1 MIENSNMN
9 STEVAII
16 KSSSPSG
23 AITDGIEKLGGISG
37 FVENG
42 DQVFVK
48 INLRTPGGFPVNNNF
63 ETIKTIINFCKEAE
77 AKKIF
82 VGSYPFN
89 KLKTDSVAKT
99 LGIQSY
105 IEKLGAEFVFLDD
118 QNKYPLKS
126 VEINGKT
133 IDFSKVILESDRLIL
148 LNQVSV
154 DPLFKCTISLL
165 NTYSL
170 VSNQFQKIQK
180 NVRSGKD
187 YLHLDQY
194 KQDLITNILDIFSVK
209 KPSLVINDL
218 FYFLEGAGPFIYKDS
233 NLKRTN
239 LIVVGNDAVAVDLIT
254 LRLFEIDLLNSDILL
269 EARNR
274 RLGITDIPNIRLIGE
289 NLEDIELTVDFC
301 VSKLED
307 INLKNTY
314 MKAGRIC
321 SGCFKEAYHLL
332 NLMKT
337 HMTKDLKYIIKQ
349 SFLVG
354 EKPPKP
360 ESLENII
367 LFGDCAIES
376 TENREFR
383 KTIITNNK
391 DYVEIA
397 KKKLKKDYKAQ
408 DKTKV
413 KERVNKK
420 IVELPGCPPSRFD
433 CLNSLISFYGKGQVP
448 NLFFFNNLIK
458 TYYNQET
465 DKKTK

>member
-16 KSSSPSG
+16 KSSSPSE
-23 AITDGIEKLGGISG
+23 AITEGVEKLGGITG
-37 FVENG
+37 FVEKG

-48 INLRTPGGFPVNNNF
+48 INLRTPDGFPVNNNF
-63 ETIKTIINFCKEAE
+63 DTIKTIINLCKEAE

-82 VGSYPFN
+82 VGSYPYN
-89 KLKTDSVAKT
+89 GLKTDSVAKT

-105 IEKLGAEFVFLDD
+105 IENLGAKFVFLDD

-126 VEINGKT
+126 VEISGK
-133 IDFSKVILESDRLIL
+133 IIEYPKVILESDRLIL

-170 VSNQFQKIQK
+170 VSNQFQKIHK

-194 KQDLITNILDIFSVK
+194 KQDLITNILDVFSVK

-254 LRLFEIDLLNSDILL
+254 LRLFEIDLLKSDILL

-274 RLGITDIPNIRLIGE
+274 SLGITDIPNIKLVGE
-289 NLEDIELTVDFC
+289 NLEAIKLTVDFC
-301 VSKLED
+301 VNKLED
-307 INLKNTY
+307 INFKNTY
-314 MKAGRIC
+314 VKAGRVC

-376 TENREFR
+376 TEDREFR
-383 KTIITNNK
+383 KIIITNSK
-391 DYVEIA
+391 DYLETA
-397 KKKLKKDYKAQ
+397 KKKLKKDSKAQ
-408 DKTKV
+408 DKPKI
-413 KERVNKK
+413 KEKVNKK
-420 IVELPGCPPSRFD
+420 IVELPGCPPSRID
-433 CLNSLISFYGKGQVP
+433 CLNSLISYYGKSQVP

-458 TYYNQET
+458 TFYNQET

>member
-16 KSSSPSG
+16 KSSSPSE
-23 AITDGIEKLGGISG
+23 AITDGVEKLGGISV
-37 FVENG
+37 FVEKG

-48 INLRTPGGFPVNNNF
+48 INLRTPSGFPVNTNF
-63 ETIKTIINFCKEAE
+63 DTIKAIINLCKEAE

-82 VGSYPFN
+82 VGSYPLN
-89 KLKTDSVAKT
+89 GLKIDSIAKT

-105 IEKLGAEFVFLDD
+105 IENLGAEFVFLDD

-126 VEINGKT
+126 VEISGKT
-133 IDFSKVILESDRLIL
+133 IEFPKVILESDRLIL

-165 NTYSL
+165 NSYSL

-194 KQDLITNILDIFSVK
+194 KQDLITNILNVFSVK

-218 FYFLEGAGPFIYKDS
+218 FYLLEGAGPFIYKDS
-233 NLKRTN
+233 NLMRTN
-239 LIVVGNDAVAVDLIT
+239 LIVVGNDAVAVDLTT
-254 LRLFEIDLLNSDILL
+254 LRLLEIDLLSSDILL

-274 RLGITDIPNIRLIGE
+274 SLGITDISNIKLIGE
-289 NLEDIELTVDFC
+289 NLEAIKLTVDFC

-307 INLKNTY
+307 INFKNTY
-314 MKAGRIC
+314 VKSGRLC
-321 SGCFKEAYHLL
+321 SGCFNEAYHLL

-349 SFLVG
+349 SFLIG
-354 EKPPKP
+354 EKPSKP

-383 KTIITNNK
+383 KIIITNSK
-391 DYVEIA
+391 DYLETA
-397 KKKLKKDYKAQ
+397 KKKLKKDSKAQ
-408 DKTKV
+408 DKAKI
-413 KERVNKK
+413 KEKVNKK
-420 IVELPGCPPSRFD
+420 IVELPGCPPSRID
-433 CLNSLISFYGKGQVP
+433 CLNTLIRYYGKSQVP

>member
-1 MIENSNMN
+1 MN

-16 KSSSPSG
+16 KSSSPSE
-23 AITDGIEKLGGISG
+23 AITDGVEKLGGISG
-37 FVENG
+37 FVEKG

-48 INLRTPGGFPVNNNF
+48 INLRTPSGFPVNTNF
-63 ETIKTIINFCKEAE
+63 DTIKTIINLCKEAE

-82 VGSYPFN
+82 VGSYPLN
-89 KLKTDSVAKT
+89 GLKIDSIAKT

-105 IEKLGAEFVFLDD
+105 IENLGAEFVFLDD

-126 VEINGKT
+126 VEISGKT
-133 IDFSKVILESDRLIL
+133 IEFPKVILESDRLIL

-165 NTYSL
+165 NSYSL

-194 KQDLITNILDIFSVK
+194 KQDLITNILNVFSVK

-218 FYFLEGAGPFIYKDS
+218 FYLLEGAGPFIYKDS
-233 NLKRTN
+233 NLMRTN
-239 LIVVGNDAVAVDLIT
+239 LIVVGNDAVAVDLTT
-254 LRLFEIDLLNSDILL
+254 LRLLEIDLLSSDILL

-274 RLGITDIPNIRLIGE
+274 SLGITDISNIKLIGE
-289 NLEDIELTVDFC
+289 NLEAIKLTVDFC

-307 INLKNTY
+307 INFKNTY
-314 MKAGRIC
+314 VKSGRLC
-321 SGCFKEAYHLL
+321 SGCFNEAYHLL

-349 SFLVG
+349 SFLIG
-354 EKPPKP
+354 EKPSKP
-360 ESLENII
+360 EFLENII

-383 KTIITNNK
+383 KIIITNSK
-391 DYVEIA
+391 DYLETA
-397 KKKLKKDYKAQ
+397 KKKLKKDSKTQ
-408 DKTKV
+408 DKTKI
-413 KERVNKK
+413 KEKVNKK
-420 IVELPGCPPSRFD
+420 IVELPGCPPNRID
-433 CLNSLISFYGKGQVP
+433 CLNSLIRYYGKSQVP

>member
-1 MIENSNMN
+1 MN

-89 KLKTDSVAKT
+89 GFKTDSVAKT

-289 NLEDIELTVDFC
+289 NLEDIKLTVDFC

>member
-1 MIENSNMN
+1 MN

-16 KSSSPSG
+16 KSSSPSE
-23 AITDGIEKLGGISG
+23 AITEGIERLGGISE
-37 FVENG
+37 FIDIG
-42 DQVFVK
+42 DHVFVK
-48 INLRTPGGFPVNNNF
+48 INLRTPGGFPINNNF
-63 ETIKTIINFCKEAE
+63 DTLKIIINLCKEAE

-82 VGSYPFN
+82 VGSYPFYR
-89 KLKTDSVAKT
+89 LKTDSVAKT

-126 VEINGKT
+126 IEINGKN
-133 IDFSKVILESDRLIL
+133 IEFPKLILESDKLII

-165 NTYSL
+165 NTYSC

-180 NVRSGKD
+180 NIRSGKD

-218 FYFLEGAGPFIYKDS
+218 FYFLEGAGPFVYKDS
-233 NLKRTN
+233 NLKLTN
-239 LIVVGNDAVAVDLIT
+239 LIVVGNDGVAVDLIT

-274 RLGITDIPNIRLIGE
+274 SLGITDLPNIKLIGE
-289 NLEDIELTVDFC
+289 NLEDNKLNVDFC
-301 VSKLED
+301 VNKLED
-307 INLKNTY
+307 IYIKNTY
-314 MKAGRIC
+314 VKPGRTC

-337 HMTKDLKYIIKQ
+337 HMTKDLKYIVKQ
-349 SFLVG
+349 SFLFG

-376 TENREFR
+376 TENRDFR
-383 KTIITNNK
+383 KIFITNKKN
-391 DYVEIA
+391 YLETA
-397 KKKLKKDYKAQ
+397 KKKLMKDFKAQ
-408 DKTKV
+408 DITKI
-413 KERVNKK
+413 KEKVNKK

-433 CLNSLISFYGKGQVP
+433 CLNSLIRYYGKSQVP

>member
-1 MIENSNMN
+1 MN

-16 KSSSPSG
+16 KSSSPSE

-48 INLRTPGGFPVNNNF
+48 INLRTPEGFPVNNNF
-63 ETIKTIINFCKEAE
+63 DTIKTIINLCKEAE

-89 KLKTDSVAKT
+89 RFKTDSVAKT

-133 IDFSKVILESDRLIL
+133 IEFPKVIHESDKLIL

-165 NTYSL
+165 NTYSC

-194 KQDLITNILDIFSVK
+194 RQDLITNILDIFSVK
-209 KPSLVINDL
+209 KPSIVINDL

-254 LRLFEIDLLNSDILL
+254 LRLFEIDLLSSDILL

-289 NLEDIELTVDFC
+289 NLEDIKLTVDFC

-383 KTIITNNK
+383 KIIITNNK
-391 DYVEIA
+391 DYIEIA